1 MSQNTEA
8 EPIYAELR
16 RRAVAEY
23 GEERATE
30 LEDFLRTTAQQ
41 VADVENV
48 AVHPDSEPLIHG

>member
-23 GEERATE
+23 GEERAEE

-41 VADVENV
+41 VADVENA